1 MIGRPVSHLPPG
13 VVSRLRPRL
22 ASRLHLPLRPR
33 PNLRRSGLVAAA
45 AAVPLLVLLSGCGST
60 GLTAA
65 PLQASISRT
74 FANLYVLQQVE
85 QGNPRPSPGSLRA
98 RASCQRGTP
107 ATPQDGS
114 GNWLCLITYEVAG
127 PGYPVVAKY
136 KVDVQTDGC
145 YAADGDG
152 PASVNGSP
160 TITGPHYAQLVNPL
174 SLIDGCF
181 DFT

>member
-1 MIGRPVSHLPPG
+1 MMA
-13 VVSRLRPRL
+13 RLRPVRRL
-22 ASRLHLPLRPR
+22 VRRGVRPGV
-33 PNLRRSGLVAAA
+33 LAAA
-45 AAVPLLVLLSGCGST
+45 VAVPLLVLLTGCGST
-60 GLTAA
+60 GLTAS

-74 FANLYVLQQVE
+74 FANLYVLQQVQ
-85 QGNPRPSPGSLRA
+85 QGNPRPSLSSLHA

-114 GNWLCLITYEVAG
+114 GNWLCLITYQVAG
-127 PGYPVVAKY
+127 PGYPVIAKY

-160 TITGPHYAQLVNPL
+160 TITGPNYVQLVNPL

>member
-1 MIGRPVSHLPPG
+1 MMAGRRRG
-13 VVSRLRPRL
+13 AL
-22 ASRLHLPLRPR
+22 AAA
-33 PNLRRSGLVAAA
+33 VAAA
-45 AAVPLLVLLSGCGST
+45 LMLVLLAGCGTT

-65 PLQASISRT
+65 PLQTSISST
-74 FANLYVLQQVE
+74 FAHLYVLQQVE
-85 QGNPRPSPGSLRA
+85 QGNPRPSLRSLDA
-98 RASCQRGTP
+98 RASCQRGSTP

-160 TITGPHYAQLVNPL
+160 TITGPHYEQLVNPL

>member
-1 MIGRPVSHLPPG
+1 VRHPVPRPVRHP
-13 VVSRLRPRL
+13 VRRPV
-22 ASRLHLPLRPR
+22 
-33 PNLRRSGLVAAA
+33 RRRVLAAA
-45 AAVPLLVLLSGCGST
+45 GAVAPLLVLLTGCGST
-60 GLTAA
+60 GLTAG

-74 FANLYVLQQVE
+74 FANLYVLQQAE
-85 QGNPRPSPGSLRA
+85 QGSPRPSLRSLHA

-114 GNWLCLITYEVAG
+114 GNWLCLITYQVAG
-127 PGYPVVAKY
+127 PGYPVVARY

-160 TITGPHYAQLVNPL
+160 TITGPRSTQLVNPL

>member
-1 MIGRPVSHLPPG
+1 M
-13 VVSRLRPRL
+13 
-22 ASRLHLPLRPR
+22 
-33 PNLRRSGLVAAA
+33 
-45 AAVPLLVLLSGCGST
+45 
-60 GLTAA
+60 
-65 PLQASISRT
+65 
-74 FANLYVLQQVE
+74 LQQVE
-85 QGNPRPSPGSLRA
+85 SGNPRPAVASLHS
-98 RASCQRGTP
+98 RASCQRGGTP
-107 ATPQDGS
+107 ATPQNGS
-114 GNWLCLITYEVAG
+114 GNWLCLITYQVAG

-160 TITGPHYAQLVNPL
+160 TITGPHYEQLVNPL

>member
-1 MIGRPVSHLPPG
+1 MTRHSPVRRSPVRRSPVRRSPEGGRLVRRRPVRRR
-13 VVSRLRPRL
+13 VL
-22 ASRLHLPLRPR
+22 AVAGAVLPL
-33 PNLRRSGLVAAA
+33 
-45 AAVPLLVLLSGCGST
+45 AVVLTSCGST
-60 GLTAA
+60 GITAT

-85 QGNPRPSPGSLRA
+85 QGNPRPSPRSLHA
-98 RASCQRGTP
+98 KASCQRGTP
-107 ATPQDGS
+107 STPQEGS
-114 GNWLCLITYEVAG
+114 GNWLCLITYQVAG
-127 PGYPVVAKY
+127 PGYPVAAKY

-160 TITGPHYAQLVNPL
+160 TITGPHYAQIVNPL